1 MVMDVMGSHKFSP
14 LRWEIRCGKQIL
26 HHPFSPIRCSGF
38 WRTCIKN
45 SDVPTRAVCSLPS
58 PLVRTNR
65 KMDQNNKRPKPTI
78 KAEGYSKKYNV
89 SSKLV
94 FMRNS
99 PSPWSVVSSG
109 NYHASLLSQACLI
122 AVFGWLLFSNT
133 RLIRALQ
140 IGYGQLWG
148 RVYVIADFHH
158 FSSYFPCSNN
168 PTRPTYL
175 AQETQMVFGWELLFS
190 YSVTYS
196 CLTSRLSHLQLGPAK
211 LGFQELSGSPQP

>member
-26 HHPFSPIRCSGF
+26 HPPFSPIRCLGF

-45 SDVPTRAVCSLPS
+45 TDVPTRAVCSLPS
-58 PLVRTNR
+58 SLVRTNR
-65 KMDQNNKRPKPTI
+65 KMGQNNKRPKPTI
-78 KAEGYSKKYNV
+78 KAEGYNKKYNV

-122 AVFGWLLFSNT
+122 AVFGWLLFSNR

-140 IGYGQLWG
+140 IGYGNYEGWCMLLQISIISL
-148 RVYVIADFHH
+148 VILLAVIIPQDQHILHKKLQWFLAG
-158 FSSYFPCSNN
+158 SSS
-168 PTRPTYL
+168 
-175 AQETQMVFGWELLFS
+175 
-190 YSVTYS
+190 SVI
-196 CLTSRLSHLQLGPAK
+196 L
-211 LGFQELSGSPQP
+211 